1 MKVTKRQLR
10 LLIKEAR
17 APGEISIL
25 TEAELNE
32 IAPVISAMFRGLGSM
47 GAKAMANMAQ
57 KGISAA
63 SAFIRKNP
71 AVTEKL
77 VGLVMQSADKLPGI
91 KKMLKDMGKDVAPAD
106 IALALQNPPKE
117 AVADLDKMLKGAGKE
132 LAKAEECECPD
143 PAEEK
148 GILSKL
154 GSFFK

>member
-91 KKMLKDMGKDVAPAD
+91 KKMLKDMGPAD

>member
-1 MKVTKRQLR
+1 MKVTKRQLE
-10 LLIKEAR
+10 LLVKEAST
-17 APGEISIL
+17 PDETSVL

-32 IAPVISAMFRGLGSM
+32 IAPIISAMFRGLGGM
-47 GAKAMANMAQ
+47 GAKAMANMAK
-57 KGISAA
+57 KGITAA
-63 SAFIRKNP
+63 GAFIQKNP

-77 VGLVMQSADKLPGI
+77 IGLVMQSADKLPGI
-91 KKMLKDMGKDVAPAD
+91 KKMLKDMGKDATPAD

-117 AVADLDKMLKGAGKE
+117 AMADLDKMLKGAAGDLK
-132 LAKAEECECPD
+132 KAEECECPD